1 MQAALDFPTPTLSQA
16 RSTGQAAQK
25 LATDRA
31 ERDTP
36 NFSERAEAAILKRL
50 ADGPA
55 SGEDLTDF
63 VRASG
68 VEFKDGRALGSIF
81 SSLLRRGLIVVIGE
95 CKRRRGHGARGG
107 SVYALWADYL

>member
-1 MQAALDFPTPTLSQA
+1 MQAALDFTAPTLSQA

-36 NFSERAEAAILKRL
+36 NFSSLAEAAILKRL

-68 VEFKDGRALGSIF
+68 VEFKDGRALGGVIGSMSRREVIRVVGTC
-81 SSLLRRGLIVVIGE
+81 LRRKGHSTAGGLIWE
-95 CKRRRGHGARGG
+95 RC
-107 SVYALWADYL
+107 